1 MDTPEETIHVPEM
14 LEAADRIVTMDISN
28 VGKPVQYVNLLIQ
41 VPVDW
46 IKRRQR
52 VQILTKVTKAINA
65 LMHDTNPQTDYIRR

>member
-14 LEAADRIVTMDISN
+14 LEAADRTVTMDIGN

-65 LMHDTNPQTDYIRR
+65 LMHDTNPQTEYLRR